1 MAKAPE
7 GKMEIVEAGPRNFT
21 LTVVWDGQRFDC
33 GTYLD
38 RGSAMQ
44 AGKLFLARKE
54 GEAEG
59 RKKRPR
65 KKD

>member
-1 MAKAPE
+1 MAQRSD
-7 GKMEIVEAGPRNFT
+7 GTLEIVETGPRKFT
-21 LTVVWDGQRFDC
+21 LTVVHDGQRFDC

-44 AGKLFLARKE
+44 AGRLFLARKE

-65 KKD
+65 KKE